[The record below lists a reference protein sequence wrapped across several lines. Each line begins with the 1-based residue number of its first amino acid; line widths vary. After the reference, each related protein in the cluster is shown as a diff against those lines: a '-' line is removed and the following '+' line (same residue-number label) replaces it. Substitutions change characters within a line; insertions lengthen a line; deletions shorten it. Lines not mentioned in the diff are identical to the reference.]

1 MKKILFFVIAISIL
15 FFGTKYVFGTQ
26 WVNSK
31 VNLAST
37 GQLGLNFSAEIRAY
51 QSDGRPSIKKESVG
65 GVNYFKFKQEITVES
80 KANGQLT
87 VALPIIEKWTLS
99 AYAATPVYVPVTLPQ
114 SAKVSIFDKNEKTEL
129 SNSGTIAIQKNTR
142 TKYLV
147 VLTIPAA
154 DMASGIYDGTLS
166 TYTFTTTQENRF
178 SFLKHNRRDSNSQST
193 NGVTFINGAPSITGV
208 AVRGQTGA
216 TSILVTGAN
225 LVGDVYI
232 NDKKVNRTQVYLN
245 ETSLEI
251 PIGNGDKNKIDLYS
265 GEGSNG
271 LPWGS
276 IVLTPATHSI
286 YIKNK
291 EGKSNVMQFSFTQ
304 QEAEKNKG
312 GSGLAVTVSPRGFYN
327 EAMYARL
334 FGLSSKS
341 ELATYLTTHG
351 YRAYSLSWRGAD
363 PTLGIDCQFVIATT
377 FRDRPAY
384 PNGYVRA
391 TDTNGVLGAQILKG
405 EQLVDATSQEF
416 KNNSIGKESGNL
428 SFILK
433 TSSLKS
439 SPNRESVTV
448 ECSSNGYQP
457 PAASYG
463 VWNNANL

>member
-1 MKKILFFVIAISIL
+1 MKKVLFLVIAIAIL

-26 WVNSK
+26 LVNSK

-51 QSDGRPSIKKESVG
+51 QSDGRPSIKKESIG
-65 GVNYFKFKQEITVES
+65 GVDYFKFKQEITVES
-80 KANGQLT
+80 KADGQLT

-142 TKYLV
+142 TKYIV

-154 DMASGIYDGTLS
+154 EMASGIYDGTLS

-208 AVRGQTGA
+208 AVRGQNGA

-265 GEGSNG
+265 GAGSNG

-276 IVLTPATHSI
+276 IVLMPATHSI

-312 GSGLAVTVSPRGFYN
+312 GSDLFFSTNRTSNKEYYSRILGLTDQNVFTTKEFMTYRLDWRNADAATGIACQLKAIRPSSPGSAAVLVVPVDANTLN
-327 EAMYARL
+327 
-334 FGLSSKS
+334 
-341 ELATYLTTHG
+341 
-351 YRAYSLSWRGAD
+351 SLD
-363 PTLGIDCQFVIATT
+363 LNIIQ
-377 FRDRPAY
+377 
-384 PNGYVRA
+384 NG
-391 TDTNGVLGAQILKG
+391 
-405 EQLVDATSQEF
+405 QLVKATADAF
-416 KNNSIGKESGNL
+416 KNVSIGKASGNIELIFKTESLRSTDIHQL
-428 SFILK
+428 SLHC
-433 TSSLKS
+433 T
-439 SPNRESVTV
+439 
-448 ECSSNGYQP
+448 SNGYE
-457 PAASYG
+457 SRKME
-463 VWNNANL
+463 VLWRK